1 MSGDEASLDIATSE
15 NLEALKEV
23 ARRRLKMRMSRVD
36 LETGEFEEVEGE
48 GTNEEALM
56 RLAKQLSA
64 ERKLR
69 EAGETDITIVIHN

>member
-1 MSGDEASLDIATSE
+1 MSGDKASLDIATSE